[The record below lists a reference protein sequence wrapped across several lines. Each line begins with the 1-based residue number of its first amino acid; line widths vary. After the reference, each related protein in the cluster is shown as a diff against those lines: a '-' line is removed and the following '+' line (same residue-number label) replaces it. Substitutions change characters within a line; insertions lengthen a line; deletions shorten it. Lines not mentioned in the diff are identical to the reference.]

1 MWSNNYIIIA
11 NYLTGPECYAAL
23 ARVERTDFLE
33 PMFVGEIAQI
43 HAEVSYASAHSLEV
57 QCTVYAENVV
67 KGNRRLTN
75 R

>member
-1 MWSNNYIIIA
+1 
-11 NYLTGPECYAAL
+11 
-23 ARVERTDFLE
+23 
-33 PMFVGEIAQI
+33 MFVGEIAQI
-43 HAEVSYASAHSLEV
+43 HAEVTYASGHSLEV